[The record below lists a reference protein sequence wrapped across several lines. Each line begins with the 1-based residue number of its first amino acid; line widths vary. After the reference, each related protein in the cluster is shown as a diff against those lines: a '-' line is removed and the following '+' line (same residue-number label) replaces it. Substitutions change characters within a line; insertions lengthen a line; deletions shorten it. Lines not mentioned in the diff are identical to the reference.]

1 MVPAIYPNMCIQI
14 SYIQH
19 SFWGDIQYERRM
31 GLDFIISYSKNNMLF
46 ILLVKTHHF
55 GWLKPIILATASP
68 FASPSDS
75 MAAWTS
81 RIWTWAIA
89 FVLLWI

>member
-1 MVPAIYPNMCIQI
+1 
-14 SYIQH
+14 
-19 SFWGDIQYERRM
+19 
-31 GLDFIISYSKNNMLF
+31 
-46 ILLVKTHHF
+46 
-55 GWLKPIILATASP
+55 LATASP